1 MTSNQSHQTL
11 ISGSISIDKIINK
24 YGTYEN
30 VLGGSA
36 AYALLSTPK
45 KKCQLVG
52 VVGSDFPDQYLSLF
66 DTHSI
71 TLDDLIVADGKTFT
85 WGGEYTPDFS
95 SRETLYVDP
104 GIAES
109 CLPVL
114 SNESKQCEYLLLG
127 NTSPNVQLTIL
138 DQIESKP
145 FIILDTFKLYIDIA
159 LADLKKTM
167 QRSDLLC
174 INYNEA
180 LYLSKLSNPSLDDIA
195 KCILDMGVKSLI
207 IKKGEEGA
215 SFFNNQDT
223 FSIGAYYVNQ
233 VMDTTGAGDSF
244 AGGLISSLMNGSDI
258 KEAMVEGSV
267 MASFCIENIAHRGL
281 ISFSEEEY
289 TLRKKW
295 LQSSLTT

>member
-1 MTSNQSHQTL
+1 MTSNQSHRTL
-11 ISGSISIDKIINK
+11 IAGSISIDKIINK
-24 YGTYEN
+24 YGTYDN

-36 AYALLSTPK
+36 AYALLATPK
-45 KKCQLVG
+45 KRCQLVG
-52 VVGSDFPDQYLSLF
+52 VVGSDFPDQYLNLL
-66 DTHSI
+66 DNHSI
-71 TLDDLIVADGKTFT
+71 TLDDLMIPDGKTFT
-85 WGGEYTPDFS
+85 WGGEYAPDFS
-95 SRETLYVDP
+95 SRETLYVNP

-114 SNESKQCEYLLLG
+114 SGKSKQCEYLLLG
-127 NTSPNVQLTIL
+127 NTSPKVQLAIL
-138 DQIESKP
+138 DQIETKP
-145 FIILDTFKLYIDIA
+145 FIILDTFKLYIDTT
-159 LADLKKTM
+159 LEDLKKTM
-167 QRSDLLC
+167 HRSDLLC

-180 LYLSKLSNPSLDDIA
+180 LYLSKLSNPSIDDIA

-215 SFFNNQDT
+215 SFFNNQDN
-223 FSIGAYYVNQ
+223 FSIAAYYVDQ

-244 AGGLISSLMNGSDI
+244 VGGLISSLMNGANI

-267 MASFCIENIAHRGL
+267 MASFCIENIAHKGL
-281 ISFSEEEY
+281 ISFPEEEY